1 MAKASLHRQGSAAGW
16 LMGPALILMAIF
28 IIAPF
33 LYSLMLSFTDQ
44 RLIPNKN
51 LPTEF
56 NGVRN
61 YIYLLTN
68 ADFLHAFFNTFL
80 FVLFVVPI
88 QSALAL
94 MAALLVN
101 SSLPKRNFFRG
112 TFFLPTVLTMVVV
125 IVVWTSLF
133 QSPGGF
139 LEVVVRLLSFGYIEN
154 VNWLRGSGALAMF
167 SVLLVSFWQGFGFQ
181 MVIYLAGLQSLNPEL
196 YEASRVD
203 GANRWQEFWNVTWPG
218 LRNTNIFVVVTTTVM
233 AFKLF
238 TQVDLMTQGGPLG
251 STQTI
256 VREIYE
262 IAFRQEKNVGLA
274 AAASVIFFVVVLS
287 ISVAQRVFIKE
298 DKEVA

>member
-1 MAKASLHRQGSAAGW
+1 MAKASLHRQGASAIW
-16 LMGPALILMAIF
+16 LMGPALALMAVF

-33 LYSLMLSFTDQ
+33 LYSLFLSFTDQ

-51 LPTEF
+51 IPTEF
-56 NGVRN
+56 IGLSN
-61 YIYLLTN
+61 YGNLLTN
-68 ADFLHAFFNTFL
+68 PEFLRAFFNTFL
-80 FVLFVVPI
+80 FVIFVVPI

-94 MAALLVN
+94 GAALLVN
-101 SSLPKRNFFRG
+101 SRLPRRNFFRG

-125 IVVWTSLF
+125 IVIWTSLF

-139 LEVVVRLLSFGYIEN
+139 LEQVVRVLTLGYVEN
-154 VNWLRGSGALAMF
+154 VNWLRGSGALAM
-167 SVLLVSFWQGFGFQ
+167 SSILLVSFWQGFGFQ

-218 LRNTNIFVVVTTTVM
+218 LRNTNIFVMVTTTVM

-238 TQVDLMTQGGPLG
+238 AQVDLMTQGGPLG
-251 STQTI
+251 ATQTI

-262 IAFRQEKNVGLA
+262 IAFRHEKNIGLA
-274 AAASVIFFVVVLS
+274 AAAAVIFFLVVLAIS
-287 ISVAQRVFIKE
+287 IGQRLFIKE